1 MPSYRAARTSED
13 VMRELTAILREMK
26 DPRIAE
32 AMLSIVKIDLS
43 SDLSSCQDFVS
54 SMTVSYTHLPYEY
67 KRGGVPCGIAAR
79 FKGIADSARR
89 KGRGVRL
96 SLNQRPRVKVKDCG
110 AVPCRAEETFTLSD
124 RCVGH
129 RPVSYTHLWR

>member
-43 SDLSSCQDFVS
+43 SDLSSCQV
-54 SMTVSYTHLPYEY
+54 
-67 KRGGVPCGIAAR
+67 
-79 FKGIADSARR
+79 
-89 KGRGVRL
+89 
-96 SLNQRPRVKVKDCG
+96 
-110 AVPCRAEETFTLSD
+110 
-124 RCVGH
+124 
-129 RPVSYTHLWR
+129 

>member
-43 SDLSSCQDFVS
+43 SDLSSCQVFVS
-54 SMTVSYTHLPYEY
+54 SMKDL
-67 KRGGVPCGIAAR
+67 AA
-79 FKGIADSARR
+79 AQEA
-89 KGRGVRL
+89 
-96 SLNQRPRVKVKDCG
+96 VKVLKNG
-110 AVPCRAEETFTLSD
+110 AGFLRRELGSRLKLRHTPELRFTADNSIE
-124 RCVGH
+124 H
-129 RPVSYTHLWR
+129 

>member
-43 SDLSSCQDFVS
+43 SDLSSCQVFVS
-54 SMTVSYTHLPYEY
+54 SMKDL
-67 KRGGVPCGIAAR
+67 AA
-79 FKGIADSARR
+79 AQEA
-89 KGRGVRL
+89 
-96 SLNQRPRVKVKDCG
+96 VKVLKNG
-110 AVPCRAEETFTLSD
+110 AGFLRRELGGRLKLRHTPELRFTADNSIEHSAEISKIL
-124 RCVGH
+124 H
-129 RPVSYTHLWR
+129 RLEQEGRHED